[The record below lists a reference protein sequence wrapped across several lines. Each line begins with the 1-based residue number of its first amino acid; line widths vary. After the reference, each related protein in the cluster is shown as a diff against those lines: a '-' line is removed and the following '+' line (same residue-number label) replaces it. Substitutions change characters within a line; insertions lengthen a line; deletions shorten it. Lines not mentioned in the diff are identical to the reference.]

1 MSTSTHFLQR
11 LRLASLA
18 CSTLLMGCNDLLQ
31 IDPPAKQLLQTDAGT
46 VVLRD
51 SGTGNVDAARAG
63 LPDATADMTAQTAS
77 PAPPRSNVTTSHDAG
92 AEQTPDAGSAQS
104 PYVWANWPMPN
115 PQSTGLPNQQ
125 GYATLAAG
133 RVADKV
139 THLEWQQWSDDKA
152 RTWSD
157 AVAYC
162 SGMMLGDGGSWRLPS
177 RIELLSLLD
186 FTTATPAMDAQAF
199 SGAPAEA
206 FWSSSPFIGAQ
217 SSAWG
222 VNFGFRDG
230 FMFTD
235 NMSQPHR
242 VRCVR

>member
-1 MSTSTHFLQR
+1 MTGTKRFWQR
-11 LRLASLA
+11 IALAWLA
-18 CSTLLMGCNDLLQ
+18 CPAWLVGCDAILDINE
-31 IDPPAKQLLQTDAGT
+31 PAKQLLQSDAGT

-51 SGTGNVDAARAG
+51 SGVDITRPAVVGDTAGAASETTRPPPSSGNDASTSGGAGAAQAPDAA
-63 LPDATADMTAQTAS
+63 L
-77 PAPPRSNVTTSHDAG
+77 
-92 AEQTPDAGSAQS
+92 AES

-133 RVADKV
+133 RVADRV
-139 THLEWQQWSDDKA
+139 THLEWQQWSDETA

-162 SGMMLGDGGSWRLPS
+162 AALMLDSGSRWRLPS
-177 RIELLSLLD
+177 RIELLSLVD
-186 FTTATPAMDAQAF
+186 FTSASPAMDAQTF
-199 SGAPAEA
+199 SGAPPDS
-206 FWSSSPFIGAQ
+206 FWSSSPFIGAR

-222 VNFGFRDG
+222 VNFAFHDG
-230 FMFTD
+230 FVFTD
-235 NMSQPHR
+235 DMSQPHR